1 MFLRRL
7 LAATLAATTL
17 LTLAPSSGASSS
29 FGSSRP
35 AVDFSLQAP
44 DTTPAPAG
52 PVVNQGDRVRISQA
66 TSPQGITLGSMCTVG
81 YIDHA
86 HHRAWIASHC
96 GDDGATVSNS
106 YGKRIGTFRWANGNR
121 YAGTRVLEGA
131 SRDIAYIELEPEV
144 RAGENRY
151 SGDTVITA
159 LDQVAVGA
167 EGCVFGQTTR
177 RVSCGTVSNSSGFYG
192 FTNLSRVNGA
202 EVTYGDSGGPVWVP
216 GQGLLGVLS
225 EMYSPGQPG
234 NYIIATQPPR

>member
-17 LTLAPSSGASSS
+17 LTLVPSSGASS

-44 DTTPAPAG
+44 DTAPAG
-52 PVVNQGDRVRISQA
+52 PGVNQGDRVRISQA
-66 TSPQGITLGSMCTVG
+66 TAPQGITIGAKCTVG

-106 YGKRIGTFRWANGNR
+106 NGKRIGTFRWANGNR

-159 LDQVAVGA
+159 LDQVADGA